1 VASMAVTF
9 HAREPGACGKTLN
22 IQITDAESLL
32 GVVDQMGTG
41 GSERER
47 WHGRKGPHKSVTG
60 SSQQSGKLS
69 FPSLSLFK
77 LARYRR
83 EIKTAPCSDCYRD
96 PCTDSRCEHFN
107 ETNCGFVSPFLQ
119 GIGGL
124 GFGTH
129 PRTRPSFPLRP
140 SIFGGGNPRTL

>member
-1 VASMAVTF
+1 M
-9 HAREPGACGKTLN
+9 
-22 IQITDAESLL
+22 SLL

-47 WHGRKGPHKSVTG
+47 WHGRKGPHEGVPG

-69 FPSLSLFK
+69 FPSRSLF
-77 LARYRR
+77 ARCRTRR
-83 EIKTAPCSDCYRD
+83 EIKTVPCSDCYRD

-140 SIFGGGNPRTL
+140 SIFGVGNPRTL